1 MMIPENET
9 MIPKN
14 SLPPSA
20 VRTVVCLLVLNA
32 SVSWL
37 LGAAE
42 KHQTDNDITR
52 LFTKTEAMIP
62 MRDGVKLHT
71 EILAP
76 KKSRQPLP
84 FIFTRTPYGI
94 TDEKG
99 HNGYFEGLFKE
110 LINEG
115 YIFVFQDIRGR
126 YQSEGQFVMFRPPRG
141 RNETIDEGTDT
152 YDTIEWLLK
161 NVANNNGRVGILG
174 VSYGGWLTTM
184 AILEP
189 HPALKAASEQASP
202 ADQFLGDD
210 FHHNGAFRL
219 SYGVEYAAMMETSKT
234 NFRFSFDVRD
244 TFEWYLRLGA
254 LSNVNEEYLHGKI
267 PTWNDFVQHPNYDE
281 FWQRQAVPPYLV
293 KPTVPNLNVAGW
305 WDQEDFYG
313 PVKIYETFEKKDT
326 QHLNYLVSGPWN
338 HGGWSRGAGG
348 SLGKIDFGSDTA
360 TYFREKIQAPWFAYW
375 LKDKGPLNQPE
386 ALVFQTGSNKWASY
400 DEWPPRRNMNDR
412 KLYFHSG
419 GRLLFDAPETD
430 SDEQFDSYVSDPAHP
445 VPYRHRPVQ
454 PTYPGGGW
462 PTWLVEDQ
470 RFVHLRPDV
479 LSWETEVL
487 KEPITVTGRIVA
499 HLFASTSGTDSD
511 WIAKLIDVYPETNEK
526 DPDMGGYQLM
536 IADEVL
542 RGRFRDSFSE
552 PKPIPANQ
560 VVEYAIDLHTNDHAF
575 LPGHRIMVQV
585 QSTWFPVIDR
595 NPQKYVAN
603 IYTATGADYQ
613 EATQRIYRSKQ
624 YPSYVAV
631 PVAVK

>member
-1 MMIPENET
+1 MALEGIRRSSGFGIAAWVALGT
-9 MIPKN
+9 AAL
-14 SLPPSA
+14 SLVA
-20 VRTVVCLLVLNA
+20 TA
-32 SVSWL
+32 QKDK
-37 LGAAE
+37 AE
-42 KHQTDNDITR
+42 DKVAQ
-52 LFTKTEAMIP
+52 LFIKTELMIS

-71 EILAP
+71 EIFVP
-76 KKSRQPLP
+76 RESREPLP
-84 FIFTRTPYGI
+84 FLLTRTPYGV
-94 TDEKG
+94 TDDKG
-99 HNGYFEGLFKE
+99 NNHYLDGSY
-110 LINEG
+110 NEFFSDG

-126 YQSEGQFVMFRPPRG
+126 YKSEGQFVMFRPPRG
-141 RNETIDEGTDT
+141 PNETVDEGTDT
-152 YDTIEWLLK
+152 HDTIEWLLK
-161 NVANNNGRVGILG
+161 NVANNNGRAGILG
-174 VSYGGWLTTM
+174 VSYPGWLTTM

-219 SYGVEYAAMMETSKT
+219 SYGFEYSSRMESSKT
-234 NFRFSFDVRD
+234 QFHFGFDISD

-254 LSNVNEEYLHGKI
+254 LSNVNEKYLHGKI
-267 PTWNDFVQHPNYDE
+267 PTWNDFMQHPNYDE

-293 KPTVPNLNVAGW
+293 KPTVPNLNVAGC

-313 PVKIYETFEKKDT
+313 PVKIYETLEKNDT

-338 HGGWSRGAGG
+338 HGGWARGAGR
-348 SLGKIDFGSDTA
+348 SLGKIDLGSDTA

-400 DEWPPRRNMNDR
+400 DQWPPRRNIRDR
-412 KLYFHSG
+412 KLYFHPA
-419 GRLLFDAPETD
+419 GRLLFDPPEAD
-430 SDEQFDSYVSDPAHP
+430 SDDQFDSYVSDPAHP
-445 VPYRHRPVQ
+445 VPYRHRPIQQGV
-454 PTYPGGGW
+454 GW
-462 PTWLVEDQ
+462 LTWLVEDQ

-487 KEPITVTGRIVA
+487 NEPITVTGRIVA

-511 WIAKLIDVYPETNEK
+511 WIAKLIDVYPEVNEK

-542 RGRFRDSFSE
+542 RGRFRNSFTK

-560 VVEYAIDLHTNDHAF
+560 VVEYAIDLHTNDHVF

-595 NPQKYVAN
+595 NPQKYVDN

-613 EATQRIYRSKQ
+613 ETTQRVYRSKQ

-631 PVAVK
+631 PVAN